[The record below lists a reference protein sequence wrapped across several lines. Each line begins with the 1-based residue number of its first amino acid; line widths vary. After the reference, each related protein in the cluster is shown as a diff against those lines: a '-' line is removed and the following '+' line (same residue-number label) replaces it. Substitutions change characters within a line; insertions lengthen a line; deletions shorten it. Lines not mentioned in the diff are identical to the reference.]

1 MKIIVKIAGEEL
13 ECNVNMKKD
22 FDLRKYRIKLQAS
35 SNELRDIPKS
45 VLKELQNFDAADGI
59 DSLSKEAQD
68 YLMTKANSDPYKDIT
83 YDDII
88 DILSILAEIDRVRA
102 EELINIEYENS
113 GSDKTII
120 IVMNAL
126 TEVFMGAKSG
136 LETKTVAKKELN
148 RVAKT
153 KTV

>member
-45 VLKELQNFDAADGI
+45 VLKELQNFDVQNGI

-68 YLMTKANSDPYKDIT
+68 YLMTKTNSDPYKDIT
-83 YDDII
+83 YEDII
-88 DILSILAEIDRVRA
+88 DILSILCEIDRSRA
-102 EELINIEYENS
+102 EELINTEYETN
-113 GSDKTII
+113 GSDKTIMV
-120 IVMNAL
+120 VMNAL

-136 LETKTVAKKELN
+136 LETKAVAKKELN

-153 KTV
+153 KAM